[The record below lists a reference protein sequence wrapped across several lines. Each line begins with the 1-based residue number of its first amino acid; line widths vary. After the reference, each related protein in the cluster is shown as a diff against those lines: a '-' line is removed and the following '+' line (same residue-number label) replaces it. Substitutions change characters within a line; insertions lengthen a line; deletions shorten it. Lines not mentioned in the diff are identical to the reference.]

1 MDIYEN
7 TYSGGT
13 LPVTGSRTIRI
24 DNMPLDSVTQTS
36 DTGNREKI
44 RPVKAVLKTLACPI
58 DGCDGEMQD
67 GGMVLTSYPPF
78 YQHFCTKCGHMEYI
92 NGKSYPY
99 YDFVPVE
106 EDTIIT

>member
-13 LPVTGSRTIRI
+13 LPITGSRTVQLNATPSDYI
-24 DNMPLDSVTQTS
+24 TQTS
-36 DTGNREKI
+36 NTGNREKI
-44 RPVKAVLKTLACPI
+44 RPVKAVLKTLACSI
-58 DGCDGEMQD
+58 DGCDGEMQV
-67 GGMVLTSYPPF
+67 GGMVLTSNPPF
-78 YQHFCTKCGHMEYI
+78 YQHFCTKCGYTEYI
-92 NGKSYPY
+92 HGKTYPH